1 MATSPSAEESAGT
14 LATRR
19 HGNVLIA
26 GPRGRIDHASAEAFK
41 AALAPHLDACR
52 PGHPLVL
59 DLTGVDYI
67 ASIGLRVLMLAARQ
81 AKAQGGTMVIAGLR
95 GLVRE
100 IFEISK
106 FTMVFTC
113 YPGVAEALAALD
125 AGAGPGAER
134 R

>member
-1 MATSPSAEESAGT
+1 MATSPSAEESAGA

-19 HGNVLIA
+19 HGDVVIA
-26 GPRGRIDHASAEAFK
+26 SPRGRIDHGTAEAFK
-41 AALAPHLDACR
+41 AALALPLDACR

-59 DLTGVDYI
+59 DLGGVDYI

-81 AKAQGGTMVIAGLR
+81 AKAQGGAIVIAGLS

-106 FTMVFTC
+106 FTLVFPC
-113 YPGVAEALAALD
+113 YPGVTEALTALD
-125 AGAGPGAER
+125 AGPGPSAER